1 MTPRRLALVALA
13 LCSSC
18 AQVNALKTKAPDPGT
33 REGEWAARRNLAT
46 RRASLYDRFE
56 HRATTTI
63 TYLSPDVRTARA
75 RRLGEWLG
83 WTPQELEKHLAADT
97 AEAARYD
104 DFIVCFYTTDRHA
117 NDLDASQSVWRVA
130 LVLGDGRELVT
141 HDVTALES
149 NTTLLHLYPYIGV
162 FDTVYRVR
170 FDRVPGPPLSD
181 HTFQLELGS
190 AMGKMEIAFRPGEV
204 GPDKSLERLQD
215 NE

>member
-1 MTPRRLALVALA
+1 VGR
-13 LCSSC
+13 
-18 AQVNALKTKAPDPGT
+18 APEPGH
-33 REGEWAARRNLAT
+33 AARQPVRPL
-46 RRASLYDRFE
+46 RAPRHHDR
-56 HRATTTI
+56 H
-63 TYLSPDVRTARA
+63 LPLARA

-83 WTPQELEKHLAADT
+83 WTQQELDRHLAAEAT
-97 AEAARYD
+97 EAARYD
-104 DFIVCFYTTDRHA
+104 DFLVAFYATDRHA
-117 NDLDASQSVWRVA
+117 NDLDAPQSVWRVA
-130 LVLGDGRELVT
+130 LVLGEGRELLT
-141 HDVTALES
+141 HDVTALEA

-204 GPDKSLERLQD
+204 GPDKLLERLQD